1 LVYES
6 GLSRTSKTFGVDVKF
21 LGVSPG
27 VVTRMQFG
35 KIHGVVYV
43 VVVEAFLEKEVV
55 LKN

>member
-1 LVYES
+1 
-6 GLSRTSKTFGVDVKF
+6 VKF